1 MWEIWS
7 SFIEYFII
15 GELVLEVLEGKVQEV
30 GRSAFGEGQLI
41 GNDVEVLGPGVG
53 HLGGQ
58 CGQITVKGVELRGA
72 EVGRFNAHSNFIIKY

>member
-1 MWEIWS
+1 MYLVS
-7 SFIEYFII
+7 SLGQPLHLVLFIEYFIV
-15 GELVLEVLEGKVQEV
+15 GELVLEVLEGEVQEV

-58 CGQITVKGVELRGA
+58 CGQITV
-72 EVGRFNAHSNFIIKY
+72 